1 MVPILFYSS
10 HFAVV
15 YAIKA
20 AMFDAIRNK
29 QDLTDSI
36 VYTTL
41 YPSNS
46 CAHFITE
53 MEISE
58 VVYISDK
65 FHNDSFTK
73 VSRAVLKGIKCQQYS
88 DESIV

>member
-1 MVPILFYSS
+1 M
-10 HFAVV
+10 V

-20 AMFDAIRNK
+20 AIFDAIRNK

-46 CAHFITE
+46 CAHFIRE
-53 MEISE
+53 VGISE

-65 FHNDSFTK
+65 FHDHHIMK
-73 VSRAVLKGIKCQQYS
+73 ASRKILRGIKCRQYS
-88 DESIV
+88 DASIAKCTQKD